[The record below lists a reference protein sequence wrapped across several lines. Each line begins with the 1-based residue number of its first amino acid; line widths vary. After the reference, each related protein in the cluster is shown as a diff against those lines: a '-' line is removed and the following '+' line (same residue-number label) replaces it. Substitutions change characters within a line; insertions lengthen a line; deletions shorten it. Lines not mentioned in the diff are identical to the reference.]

1 MSEPTKAEEA
11 LAQIEERLV
20 DAEIRMEKSVEALH
34 KELSG
39 IRTGRASP
47 SLVER
52 LQVEAYG
59 VPTPLQSLA
68 GISTPEARL
77 LVIRP
82 YDRASIRAIEKA
94 IQRSDLGLTPS
105 NDGAADP
112 DRDPPAH
119 RGAPPRA
126 EQALRPP
133 GRGGPGGGAQHPP
146 RRGRAPPQGRE
157 GGPRQPRRRGGLPRP
172 GPADHRPVRRPKVDE
187 VARRRRRRS
196 SRSRAVR
203 RSGGP
208 EAHGVHPPRGVGHYR
223 SLRETVSE
231 PGPFSEE
238 RHAPSTPA
246 HRHPRARPAPT
257 CPGTSASSWTATAA
271 GPGSVTS
278 PGWPA
283 IAPGSGPSVRSWRPA
298 TTPASTS
305 SPSTPSA
312 PRTGSVRGVR

>member
-82 YDRASIRAIEKA
+82 YDRSSIPAIEKA

-105 NDGAADP
+105 NDGQLIRIVIPQLTEERRHELSKLCA
-112 DRDPPAH
+112 R
-119 RGAPPRA
+119 RA
-126 EQALRPP
+126 EEARVAVRNIRRDEVEHLRRVEKE
-133 GRGGPGGGAQHPP
+133 GHVSRDDVEGSLAQVQHITDQFI
-146 RRGRAPPQGRE
+146 G
-157 GGPRQPRRRGGLPRP
+157 
-172 GPADHRPVRRPKVDE
+172 KVDE
-187 VARRRRRRS
+187 VARKK
-196 SRSRAVR
+196 
-203 RSGGP
+203 
-208 EAHGVHPPRGVGHYR
+208 EAEILEV
-223 SLRETVSE
+223 
-231 PGPFSEE
+231 
-238 RHAPSTPA
+238 
-246 HRHPRARPAPT
+246 
-257 CPGTSASSWTATAA
+257 
-271 GPGSVTS
+271 
-278 PGWPA
+278 
-283 IAPGSGPSVRSWRPA
+283 
-298 TTPASTS
+298 
-305 SPSTPSA
+305 
-312 PRTGSVRGVR
+312 

>member
-82 YDRASIRAIEKA
+82 YDRSAIPAIEKA

-105 NDGAADP
+105 NDGQVIRIVIPQLTEERRHELSKLCA
-112 DRDPPAH
+112 R
-119 RGAPPRA
+119 RA
-126 EQALRPP
+126 EEARVAVRNIRRDEVEHLRKVEKEGHV
-133 GRGGPGGGAQHPP
+133 GRDDVERSLAQVQQITDQFI
-146 RRGRAPPQGRE
+146 A
-157 GGPRQPRRRGGLPRP
+157 
-172 GPADHRPVRRPKVDE
+172 KVDE
-187 VARRRRRRS
+187 VARRK
-196 SRSRAVR
+196 
-203 RSGGP
+203 
-208 EAHGVHPPRGVGHYR
+208 EAEILEV
-223 SLRETVSE
+223 
-231 PGPFSEE
+231 
-238 RHAPSTPA
+238 
-246 HRHPRARPAPT
+246 
-257 CPGTSASSWTATAA
+257 
-271 GPGSVTS
+271 
-278 PGWPA
+278 
-283 IAPGSGPSVRSWRPA
+283 
-298 TTPASTS
+298 
-305 SPSTPSA
+305 
-312 PRTGSVRGVR
+312 